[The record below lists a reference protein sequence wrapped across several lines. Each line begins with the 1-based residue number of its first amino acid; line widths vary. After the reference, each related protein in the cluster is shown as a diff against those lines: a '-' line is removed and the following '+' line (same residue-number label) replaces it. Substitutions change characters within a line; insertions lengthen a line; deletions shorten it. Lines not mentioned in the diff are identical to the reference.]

1 MDATTSRIADYA
13 ATLAYADLPSD
24 VVHECKRR
32 LVDTV
37 GCALG
42 AFDEPPSRIARALA
56 ERASVPG
63 GARVLGTGQRAL
75 PELAAFANGVMARY
89 LDGNDVFPGGGGHPS
104 DVISAVLA
112 AADVAGAD
120 GPAVITG
127 IVLGYEIYGTL
138 FRAACMRDH
147 GLDHVFYTAVGS
159 AVGAAK
165 VLGLDRDRI
174 AQAVAL
180 GVTPNLA
187 LHATRRGELSMWKG
201 AAAGNAARNGVF
213 AALLAA
219 AGMTGP
225 EKPIDGSDGVR
236 ELLGTFELGEFG
248 GDGRPFQLPRADFKY
263 FLSEFHSQSPIT
275 AAIELRQQ
283 IAADDIES
291 VIVHTY
297 HFTWSEIGSGPEK
310 WHPTTRESAD
320 HSLPYILA
328 AVLIDGRFS
337 DDIFSEARIR
347 DARVHEMASRIAIKE
362 DKDYSR
368 QFPAK
373 IPCRIEIRTKSG
385 KELTAQVDYPR
396 GHTSNPMT
404 DKEVWAKFRMLA
416 GRKLPKAQVEQALE
430 IMWAFDTAK
439 GLDPLFES
447 VRIGR

>member
-1 MDATTSRIADYA
+1 MDDSTRRIADYA
-13 ATLAYADLPSD
+13 AALAYADLPAE

-32 LVDTV
+32 IVDTV

-42 AFDEPPSRIARALA
+42 AFDEPPSRIARVLA
-56 ERASVPG
+56 ERASVPQ

-112 AADVAGAD
+112 AADLAGQG
-120 GPAVITG
+120 GPVVITG
-127 IVLGYEIYGTL
+127 IVLGYEIYGAL

-159 AVGAAK
+159 AIGAAK

-174 AQAVAL
+174 AQAIAL
-180 GVTPNLA
+180 AVTPNIA
-187 LHATRRGELSMWKG
+187 LHTTRRGELSMWKG
-201 AAAGNAARNGVF
+201 AAGGNAARNGIF

-219 AGMTGP
+219 EGMTGP
-225 EKPIDGSDGVR
+225 DKAIDGSDGLR
-236 ELLGTFELGEFG
+236 ELLGTFEIGEFG
-248 GDGRPFQLPRADFKY
+248 GMGRPFQLPRADFKY

-275 AAIELRQQ
+275 AAIELRRQ
-283 IAADDIES
+283 IAADDIEA
-291 VIVHTY
+291 VTVHTY

-337 DDIFSEARIR
+337 DDIFSESRIR
-347 DARVHEMASRIAIKE
+347 DVRIHEMASRIAVKE
-362 DKDYSR
+362 DKEYSR
-368 QFPAK
+368 QFPGK

-404 DKEVWAKFRMLA
+404 DEEVSAKFRMLA
-416 GRKLPKAQVEQALE
+416 GRKLRKGQVEQALAT
-430 IMWAFDTAK
+430 MWAFDKAD
-439 GLDPLFES
+439 GLDVLFES
-447 VRIGR
+447 ARIGG